1 MARNGF
7 RKQTIS
13 MRGVVV
19 DMDALRAAGEQ
30 SVASGAGSKMNA
42 RGDILG
48 KNGQIEVRREQ
59 IARDYYKNNPQAGKQ
74 VSLKP
79 AVPDE
84 FETPEQAVARLT
96 GAVAQPEADM
106 PQGLAQRPRGRKLVD
121 KSDD

>member
-30 SVASGAGSKMNA
+30 SVAIGPGTKMNG

-59 IARDYYKNNPQAGKQ
+59 IARDYLKNNPQAGQQ

-79 AVPDE
+79 AMPDE
-84 FETPEQAVARLT
+84 FETPDQAVARII
-96 GAVAQPEADM
+96 GAAQPEADL